1 MREIDD
7 YLASLPAEQRRALE
21 QLRAAI
27 RAAAPGAEECI
38 SYGRP
43 AFRLDGRALVAYG
56 ASARHCA
63 FHPMS
68 GTTVAAHAA
77 QLAGWET
84 SKGTIRFPA
93 SKPLPA
99 SLVRTLV
106 EARIRENAT

>member
-7 YLASLPAEQRRALE
+7 YLASLPEDQRHALE

-56 ASARHCA
+56 ASAKHCA
-63 FHPMS
+63 FYPMS

-77 QLAGWET
+77 ELAGWET

-93 SKPLPA
+93 GKPLPA
-99 SLVRTLV
+99 SLVKTLV
-106 EARIRENAT
+106 QARIRENAS